1 MANPD
6 QPTPAG
12 PPSPQPP
19 PGWAA
24 PGWGAQPPQHGQQHP
39 QTAQDGKYPQPAPYA
54 PTGPYQQSPY
64 QQPPYQ
70 QSPYQQSPY
79 QPSPY
84 QQTGQQPSQQPGGR
98 SVAGVLSWLAIG
110 AAVVALAG
118 SFLPFVRSVYDPD
131 SGTGYEAS
139 GWREHY
145 SGDFGLDP
153 RFLLTGLVLALACGV
168 LVAGALLVLR
178 SRSRVLGLG
187 LQVAGAGMV
196 TAYALTVLAQV
207 LMTLDGGQDST
218 IGAGLYLVVLAAIG
232 CVVVLVLGLR
242 ELVAATRR

>member
-24 PGWGAQPPQHGQQHP
+24 PGWGAQPPQHGQHP
-39 QTAQDGKYPQPAPYA
+39 QTAQHGQYPQPAPYA
-54 PTGPYQQSPY
+54 PTGSY

-70 QSPYQQSPY
+70 PSPYQQTG
-79 QPSPY
+79 

-232 CVVVLVLGLR
+232 CVGVLVLGLR

>member
-24 PGWGAQPPQHGQQHP
+24 PGWGAQPPQHGQHP
-39 QTAQDGKYPQPAPYA
+39 QTAQHGQYPQPAPYA
-54 PTGPYQQSPY
+54 PTGS
-64 QQPPYQ
+64 
-70 QSPYQQSPY
+70 YQQSPY